1 MYSQQSLIEE
11 YKNAISVQ
19 KQSVKDEQENAV
31 SSVSGIDF
39 SKVDEHDEI
48 AEELLRTVMTWDSY
62 EEYQA
67 IRKKMIDDYK
77 LSKDDTFMTVF
88 LPKIPNKKAKNGKNY
103 NKIDNNGLN
112 VYFEDMKSYVTKI
125 SEKAYSYFTIVE
137 WSSSDE
143 AGNEGKSEAV
153 FTYDVDMD
161 GGISNLEG
169 YTIK

>member
-11 YKNAISVQ
+11 YQNAISVQ

-39 SKVDEHDEI
+39 SKVDEHNEI
-48 AEELLRTVMTWDSY
+48 AEKLLRTVMTWDSY

-77 LSKDDTFMTVF
+77 LSKDGTFMTVF
-88 LPKIPNKKAKNGKNY
+88 LPKIPNRKAKNGKNY

-112 VYFEDMKSYVTKI
+112 VYYEDMQSYVTKI

-137 WSSSDE
+137 WSSSDD
-143 AGNEGKSEAV
+143 AGNEGKSESV